1 MKGDDARLA
10 RKVRSEII
18 RRELYTQKLDVVVLH
33 GVAYIG
39 GELSCT
45 RQNRIWDY
53 KKEFE
58 IIEGIIRKIPG
69 IRDVEM
75 RVKWVD
81 MV

>member
-18 RRELYTQKLDVVVLH
+18 RRELYVQKLDVVVLH

-45 RQNRIWDY
+45 RQNRVYDY
-53 KKEFE
+53 KKEYE
-58 IIEGIIRKIPG
+58 IIENIVRRIPG

-75 RVKWVD
+75 RAKWVV
-81 MV
+81 MA